1 MKRNLR
7 QMLLTLLL
15 SLALL
20 PPCAPGAAAQA
31 FSAAQVKA
39 AFLYNF
45 AKFVEWPGAAFDS
58 ADAPFVLGVLGTD
71 PVGAAA
77 RELLR
82 GKSIKG
88 RPLVVREVAG
98 PKAARECHLLFFGRD
113 EEDRLEAILD
123 ALSGAPVL
131 VVSDVERFTDRGGM
145 IELVTVGQRIR
156 FAIDAAAAR
165 AAGLTLSSQL
175 RELALPVRGP
185 AGEAP

>member
-1 MKRNLR
+1 MKRSPR

-58 ADAPFVLGVLGTD
+58 ADAPFVLGVLGSD
-71 PVGAAA
+71 SVGAAA

-82 GKSIKG
+82 GKTVKG
-88 RPLVVREVAG
+88 RPLVVREVAD
-98 PKAARECHLLFFGRD
+98 PEAARGCHLLFVGRN
-113 EEDRLEAILD
+113 EEGRLEAILA
-123 ALSGAPVL
+123 ALRGAPVL
-131 VVSDVERFTDRGGM
+131 VISDMERFAERGGM
-145 IELVTVGQRIR
+145 IELLTVGQKIR
-156 FAIDAAAAR
+156 FVIDAAAAR

-175 RELALPVRGP
+175 LELALPVRGP